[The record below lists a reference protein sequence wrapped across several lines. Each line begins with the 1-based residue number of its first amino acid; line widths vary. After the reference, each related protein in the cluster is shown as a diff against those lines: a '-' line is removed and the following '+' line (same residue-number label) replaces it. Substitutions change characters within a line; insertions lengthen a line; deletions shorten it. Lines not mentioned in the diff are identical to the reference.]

1 MARAATALIALLF
14 LSTAGLAGAR
24 ADEQAPPPPVDPAAF
39 FAAKAAA
46 GGVLD
51 PTLEAQALELARQ
64 DVHAVQLCIERF
76 GVDHLMP
83 SPGRAGRE
91 SHYPQHVNQLLLGSP
106 PYAQP
111 GFYANPFTAGAADEL
126 NAQEAPFGWTP
137 QAPGNFSY
145 LQWYD
150 EHGGVLGYMFV
161 LWGPRD
167 GEGLDLSG
175 DGKGDGVAMT
185 LMSGAQA
192 MRESTPLEFYSGGK
206 KVVIAWGR

>member
-1 MARAATALIALLF
+1 MARAATTLIALLF
-14 LSTAGLAGAR
+14 LSAIGLAGAR
-24 ADEQAPPPPVDPAAF
+24 ADEPGPPTPVDPAAF
-39 FAAKAAA
+39 YAAKAAA

-51 PTLEAQALELARQ
+51 AALEELALSLAKQ
-64 DVHAVQLCIERF
+64 DVHAVQLYIERF

-83 SPGRAGRE
+83 SAGSTRRE
-91 SHYPQHVNQLLLGSP
+91 SHYPQHVNQLLLGNP

-111 GFYANPFTAGAADEL
+111 GLYANPFTAGAADEL
-126 NAQEAPFGWTP
+126 DAQEVPFGWTP
-137 QAPGNFSY
+137 QSPGNFSY

-150 EHGGVLGYMFV
+150 EHGGVLGYMLV

-167 GEGLDLSG
+167 GAGLDLSG

-185 LMSGAQA
+185 LLSGAQE
-192 MRESTPLEFYSGGK
+192 MRESAPLEFYSGGR